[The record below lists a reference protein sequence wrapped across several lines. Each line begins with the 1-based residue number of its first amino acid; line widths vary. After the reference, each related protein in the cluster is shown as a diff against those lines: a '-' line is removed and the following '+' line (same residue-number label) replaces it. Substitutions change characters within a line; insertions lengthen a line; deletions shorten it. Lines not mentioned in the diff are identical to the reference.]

1 MDAVIEESGRVMVAE
16 QGATLFERAY
26 LDCRLPVYRY
36 LRTIAGSDDA
46 AAELTA
52 VAFERA
58 FAAFG
63 RLQAGR
69 PVLPWLLRI
78 ARNAAIDGARRS
90 RPLARLEEIA
100 PYAQPAAATTPE
112 EAALLT
118 ERDAELRALVAALP
132 GPQRD
137 AVALRYAAG
146 LSAREIGG
154 LIGKSEEAT
163 QKLLSRALVALREA
177 LDAQR

>member
-1 MDAVIEESGRVMVAE
+1 MDAVTEESGRVMVAE
-16 QGATLFERAY
+16 QGPTLFERAY

-36 LRTIAGSDDA
+36 LRPIAGSDDA

-63 RLQAGR
+63 RLEAGR

-112 EAALLT
+112 EEALLT
-118 ERDAELRALVAALP
+118 ERDA
-132 GPQRD
+132 
-137 AVALRYAAG
+137 
-146 LSAREIGG
+146 
-154 LIGKSEEAT
+154 
-163 QKLLSRALVALREA
+163 KLLVQSAQPLDCAVIVDGLLVPAPSKLGDHPLCLA
-177 LDAQR
+177 

>member
-1 MDAVIEESGRVMVAE
+1 MDAVTEESARVMVAE
-16 QGATLFERAY
+16 AGATSFERTY

-36 LRTIAGSDDA
+36 LRTIAGSDDT

-78 ARNAAIDGARRS
+78 ARNAAIDQARRS
-90 RPLARLEEIA
+90 RPMARLEEIGL
-100 PYAQPAAATTPE
+100 YAEPAAATTPE
-112 EAALLT
+112 DEVLLT
-118 ERDAELRALVAALP
+118 ERDAELRALVAVLP
-132 GPQRD
+132 EPQRD
-137 AVALRYAAG
+137 AIALRYAAG
-146 LSAREIGG
+146 LTAREIGG
-154 LIGKSEEAT
+154 VIGKSEEAT
-163 QKLLSRALVALREA
+163 QKILSRALGALREA